1 MESRKTFRPWKPET
15 YAQQALTP
23 AEVLPEDDLVFFLIE
38 LIPQLDLTPF
48 YAYYE
53 RETRGAP
60 PFEVAMMATLL
71 VYSYCVGV
79 FSSRRIA
86 AACERNLAF
95 LAIVGTQRPDFR
107 TISDFR
113 KIHHQR
119 FQDLFV
125 EVLRVAG
132 ALGMVKLGNL
142 AVDGSKF
149 RANASRH
156 KAMSYG
162 YMKKEVERLRAEV
175 AALLQQA
182 DQTDAEQDAALGS
195 RRGDELPAEL
205 KRRQERLQAID
216 AAMRRLEQEAKA
228 AAEVQRRERAEA
240 HAQRQASGKKAGG
253 RPPKPISETP
263 HERAQT
269 NFTDATSRIMKVSN
283 KGFDYCFNAQA
294 MVDQAHQIIVA
305 AETSDAANDKEQAVP
320 WAEATLANLEAA
332 GIERPPIAVATSAAS
347 PDPQPVAP
355 WAEATLAEGEAAGIE
370 RPHEEPPSPTANP
383 TAAVAPRIPLSGD
396 NGYFSEDQVRGLE
409 ALGFDPHIATGR
421 QKHNSSQPSEA
432 VGPPPAG
439 ATVKERMAHKLRT
452 RAGRACY
459 ALRKQIV
466 EPVFGQI
473 KQGRGF
479 RQFLLRGLPKVQGE
493 WNLVC
498 LTHNLLKIW
507 RYQCART

>member
-1 MESRKTFRPWKPET
+1 MESRKTFREWKPEH
-15 YAQQALTP
+15 YAHQAMTP

-48 YAYYE
+48 SAYYE

-60 PFEVAMMATLL
+60 PFDVAMMATLL
-71 VYSYCVGV
+71 IYSYCVGV
-79 FSSRRIA
+79 FSSRKIA

-95 LAIVGTQRPDFR
+95 LALVGDQQPDFR

-132 ALGMVKLGNL
+132 ELGMVKLGNL
-142 AVDGSKF
+142 ALDGSKV

-162 YMKKEVERLRAEV
+162 YMTKEVERLRAEV

-182 DQTDAEQDAALGS
+182 EQTDAEQDAMLGS
-195 RRGDELPAEL
+195 RRGDELPEEL
-205 KRRQERLQAID
+205 KRRQERLQAIEE
-216 AAMRRLEQEAKA
+216 AMRRLEQEAKDQ
-228 AAEVQRRERAEA
+228 AEVQRRERAEA
-240 HAQRQASGKKAGG
+240 EAQRQASGKKAGG
-253 RPPKPISETP
+253 RPPKPISDTP
-263 HERAQT
+263 EERAQT
-269 NFTDATSRIMKVSN
+269 NFTDPTSKIMKVSN

-305 AETSDAANDKEQAVP
+305 AETCDAANDKEQAVP
-320 WAEATLANLEAA
+320 MAEATVANLEAA
-332 GIERPPIAVATSAAS
+332 GIEWPAPAHTDEPAVLPAETTPAS
-347 PDPQPVAP
+347 
-355 WAEATLAEGEAAGIE
+355 GEAAGLE
-370 RPHEEPPSPTANP
+370 RPHDPDPS
-383 TAAVAPRIPLSGD
+383 AVAGSPAAAARIPLSAD
-396 NGYFSEDQVRGLE
+396 NGYFSEANVGSLE
-409 ALGFDPHIATGR
+409 ARGFDPHIATGR
-421 QKHNSSQPSEA
+421 QKHNPGAGPQA
-432 VGPPPAG
+432 ADPPPAG

-452 RAGRACY
+452 RAGRARY
-459 ALRKQIV
+459 AQRKQIV

-479 RQFLLRGLPKVQGE
+479 RQFLLRGLQKVQGE
-493 WNLVC
+493 WKLVC

-507 RYQCART
+507 RYQCAPA